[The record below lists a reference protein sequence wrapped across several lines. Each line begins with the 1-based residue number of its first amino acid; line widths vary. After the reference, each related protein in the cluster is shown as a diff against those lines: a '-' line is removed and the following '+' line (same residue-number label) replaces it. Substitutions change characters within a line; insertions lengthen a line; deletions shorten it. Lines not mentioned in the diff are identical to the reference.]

1 MTPQE
6 LFDKAKS
13 EIEADSKTSQELQQ
27 QLNNTNLK
35 IFANQELMKGLKD
48 VDGVITE

>member
-27 QLNNTNLK
+27 QLNNINLK
-35 IFANQELMKGLKD
+35 IFANQELIKSLAN
-48 VDGVITE
+48 VDGVITQ